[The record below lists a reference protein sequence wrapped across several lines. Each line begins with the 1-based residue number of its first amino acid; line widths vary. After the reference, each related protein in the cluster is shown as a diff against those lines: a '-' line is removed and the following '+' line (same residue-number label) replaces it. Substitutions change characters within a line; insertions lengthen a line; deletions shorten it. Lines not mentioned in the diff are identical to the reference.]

1 MAKFGAIESGLSPLK
16 VDIVLPEMLLLRRG
30 GISFGSYEAP
40 ATQPR
45 FQVSEGL
52 GENRPLCLYII

>member
-1 MAKFGAIESGLSPLK
+1 MSSLGEEGPLTPLE
-16 VDIVLPEMLLLRRG
+16 VDRVLPETVLMRRG
-30 GISFGSYEAP
+30 GISFSSYEAP

-52 GENRPLCLYII
+52 GENRVLST

>member
-1 MAKFGAIESGLSPLK
+1 MTSFRAIESGLAPLK
-16 VDIVLPEMLLLRRG
+16 VDIVLPEMMLMRRG

-52 GENRPLCLYII
+52 GENRAL